1 MAIPFPSSPF
11 TGEYF
16 TYGPQTYVWNGFKWI
31 IYISPDGT
39 ITESGN
45 TKDSFNQI
53 NINNTKQFDSFN
65 NRTINFQGINLSIYS
80 GGVNTLVFSAQPQT
94 NSSSTFSGGT
104 VSGPTNFT
112 NGLTANT
119 IYATTYQNLPS
130 STFSGGTVT
139 GPTNFTNGLTANT
152 ISATTYYNLPS
163 STFSGGTVT
172 EPTNFTGGLS
182 ATTISGETFL
192 GNGSG
197 LTNVQNI
204 YNSDGTISSDRYV
217 NISANT
223 LWFSGLTKGFQVRIS
238 DENPKSGFIVTSDSL
253 GGPSFSA
260 YDDGSI
266 IIEGPTT
273 LSNTVLFESTV
284 SLINL
289 SPDITSPY
297 LLGLNNSSE
306 ITYFD
311 SNLLI
316 NSISGVSYSAGTLT
330 FTNNTGG
337 TVDVTGLFTGN
348 TMTGQTSV
356 DFGFTGG
363 GESDYATTVVS
374 NTNILQSS
382 MVMYSVIPSNDHQ
395 QTEDSLLDGLTFK
408 TSDIIEGVS
417 FTVNCYSLNNTWG
430 SYNVFYKI
438 IN

>member
-1 MAIPFPSSPF
+1 MPQLDEKIIVNGKTYTWDGNRWIP
-11 TGEYF
+11 
-16 TYGPQTYVWNGFKWI
+16 
-31 IYISPDGT
+31 
-39 ITESGN
+39 N
-45 TKDSFNQI
+45 TSYSFNQI
-53 NINNTKQFDSFN
+53 QINGEDKFNSFSQRN
-65 NRTINFQGINLSIYS
+65 INFQGINLVIYS
-80 GGVNTLVFSAQPQT
+80 GGVNTLVFSAQAQT

-172 EPTNFTGGLS
+172 GPTNFTGGLS
-182 ATTISGETFL
+182 STTISGETFL

-204 YNSDGTISSDRYV
+204 YNSDGTLSSDRYV
-217 NISANT
+217 NISGNT
-223 LWFSGLTKGFQVRIS
+223 LWFSGLSKGFQVKIS
-238 DENPKSGFIVTSDSL
+238 DSGAKSGFVFLSDLL
-253 GGPSFSA
+253 GGASFSA
-260 YDDGSI
+260 YDDGVI

-273 LSNTVLFESTV
+273 ISNTVQFESTV

-297 LLGLNNSSE
+297 LLGLNNSSQV
-306 ITYFD
+306 TYFD

-316 NSISGVSYSAGTLT
+316 NSISGASYSAGTLT

-337 TVDVTGLFTGN
+337 TVDVTGFFTGN
-348 TMTGQTSV
+348 TMTGQTTV

-382 MVMYSVIPSNDHQ
+382 MVMYSVISSNDHQ

-408 TSDIIEGVS
+408 TSEIIEGVS

>member
-1 MAIPFPSSPF
+1 MAIPPFYPSLNQQW
-11 TGEYF
+11 TNNGIIY
-16 TYGPQTYVWNGFKWI
+16 TWNGNQWI
-31 IYISPDGT
+31 E
-39 ITESGN
+39 TEN
-45 TKDSFNQI
+45 TNYSFNQI
-53 NINNTKQFDSFN
+53 QIDGGDKFNSFSQRNINF
-65 NRTINFQGINLSIYS
+65 RGINLVIYS

-152 ISATTYYNLPS
+152 ISATTYYNLP
-163 STFSGGTVT
+163 
-172 EPTNFTGGLS
+172 
-182 ATTISGETFL
+182 I
-192 GNGSG
+192 
-197 LTNVQNI
+197 
-204 YNSDGTISSDRYV
+204 
-217 NISANT
+217 
-223 LWFSGLTKGFQVRIS
+223 
-238 DENPKSGFIVTSDSL
+238 
-253 GGPSFSA
+253 
-260 YDDGSI
+260 
-266 IIEGPTT
+266 
-273 LSNTVLFESTV
+273 
-284 SLINL
+284 
-289 SPDITSPY
+289 
-297 LLGLNNSSE
+297 
-306 ITYFD
+306 
-311 SNLLI
+311 I
-316 NSISGVSYSAGTLT
+316 NSISGASYSAGTLT

-337 TVDVTGLFTGN
+337 TVDVTGFFTGN
-348 TMTGQTSV
+348 TMTGQTTV

-382 MVMYSVIPSNDHQ
+382 MVMYSVIASNDHQ

>member
-1 MAIPFPSSPF
+1 MAAPPLFPSLNQQYTSNGIIY
-11 TGEYF
+11 T
-16 TYGPQTYVWNGFKWI
+16 WNGSQWI
-31 IYISPDGT
+31 ET
-39 ITESGN
+39 AN
-45 TKDSFNQI
+45 TNYSFNQI
-53 NINNTKQFDSFN
+53 QIDGGDKFNSFSQRNINF
-65 NRTINFQGINLSIYS
+65 RGINLVIYS
-80 GGVNTLVFSAQPQT
+80 GGVNTLVFSAQAQT

-139 GPTNFTNGLTANT
+139 GPTNFT
-152 ISATTYYNLPS
+152 
-163 STFSGGTVT
+163 
-172 EPTNFTGGLS
+172 GGLS
-182 ATTISGETFL
+182 STTISGETFL

-204 YNSDGTISSDRYV
+204 YNSDGTLSSDRYV
-217 NISANT
+217 NISGNT
-223 LWFSGLTKGFQVRIS
+223 LWFSGLSKGFQVKIS
-238 DENPKSGFIVTSDSL
+238 DSGAKSGFVFLSDLL
-253 GGPSFSA
+253 GGASFSA
-260 YDDGSI
+260 YDDGVI

-273 LSNTVLFESTV
+273 ISNTVQFESTV

-297 LLGLNNSSE
+297 LLGLNNSSQV
-306 ITYFD
+306 TYFD

-316 NSISGVSYSAGTLT
+316 NSISGASYSAGTLT

-337 TVDVTGLFTGN
+337 TVDVTGFFTGN
-348 TMTGQTSV
+348 TMTGQTTV

-382 MVMYSVIPSNDHQ
+382 MVMYSVISSNDHQ

-408 TSDIIEGVS
+408 TSEIIEGVS